1 MSVYW
6 RHPSNTEVKQVW
18 VGTIT
23 NTDAA
28 TYSVTATDD
37 DGRSAT
43 ITYTCANPPE
53 TTVTLAA
60 AEFIALWNASSS
72 PIIGKFVATQN
83 AGQVILTA
91 KVSGVPL
98 TFSTGG
104 TGTWNGVSVSTESVG
119 NTDYGTARN
128 WSSDSVPTNSNDVI
142 FGAGSV
148 GVQYGLD
155 QSAVTLGSLSVS
167 VGCSS
172 QFGRFESGSPHYLS
186 VPSGS
191 LEYRG
196 SAQLAMFDVGAS
208 NIKPYVESYGSPSGN
223 RQHSVYIKGSD
234 LLGLDVNRGKVAL
247 AGLPGDTASVETV
260 NIGYV
265 SNQKN
270 DSDVLIGSGVTLTT
284 LNQGGGNCVLSC
296 GAATVNVA
304 SGATLTTDGTGAIT
318 ELNVWGSAFL
328 NSTGTVTT
336 INVRGGTLDLTK
348 VRTARTVTTVNLYN
362 GSRLKTGSWI
372 THTNKPVV
380 QDGSATIEVVG

>member
-60 AEFIALWNASSS
+60 TKFIALWNASSS

-104 TGTWNGVSVSTESVG
+104 TGTWSAVSVSTESVG

-142 FGAGSV
+142 FG
-148 GVQYGLD
+148 
-155 QSAVTLGSLSVS
+155 LS
-167 VGCSS
+167 
-172 QFGRFESGSPHYLS
+172 
-186 VPSGS
+186 
-191 LEYRG
+191 
-196 SAQLAMFDVGAS
+196 
-208 NIKPYVESYGSPSGN
+208 
-223 RQHSVYIKGSD
+223 
-234 LLGLDVNRGKVAL
+234 
-247 AGLPGDTASVETV
+247 
-260 NIGYV
+260 
-265 SNQKN
+265 
-270 DSDVLIGSGVTLTT
+270 
-284 LNQGGGNCVLSC
+284 
-296 GAATVNVA
+296 
-304 SGATLTTDGTGAIT
+304 
-318 ELNVWGSAFL
+318 
-328 NSTGTVTT
+328 
-336 INVRGGTLDLTK
+336 
-348 VRTARTVTTVNLYN
+348 
-362 GSRLKTGSWI
+362 
-372 THTNKPVV
+372 
-380 QDGSATIEVVG
+380 